1 MTLLVVA
8 IAGAFGAPARYLLE
22 RGITA
27 RLGRGFPWGTFVVNV
42 SGSLLLGMVA
52 GSTLHGLP
60 RAAVA
65 TGFLGAYTTF
75 SGYAFEVVDREV
87 PRARVTYAWVSI
99 VASTAA
105 AWLGLLVT
113 G

>member
-8 IAGAFGAPARYLLE
+8 LAGACGAPARYLLE
-22 RGITA
+22 RGITSL
-27 RLGRGFPWGTFVVNV
+27 LGRGFPWGSLVVNV
-42 SGSLLLGMVA
+42 SGSLALGMVV

-75 SGYAFEVVDREV
+75 SGYAYEVVDREV
-87 PRARVTYAWVSI
+87 PRARVTYAWVAI

-105 AWLGLLVT
+105 AWVGLVLT